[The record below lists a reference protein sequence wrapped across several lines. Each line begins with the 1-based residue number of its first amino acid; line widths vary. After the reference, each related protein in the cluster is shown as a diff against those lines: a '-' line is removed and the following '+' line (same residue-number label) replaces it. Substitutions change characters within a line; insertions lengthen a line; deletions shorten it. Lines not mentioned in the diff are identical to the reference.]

1 MEDKIN
7 SGCRRDGYGA
17 VGSRPAA
24 ASERSHI
31 MTKCLKG
38 CLLYLLVNLL
48 SLPFLGCASRNEVLH
63 SAFKPLFI
71 EDKKLPIRDFKWYEL
86 RFGEVA
92 GMEARYSTRV
102 GKVISP
108 LGEVAPKVDVAK
120 YMRELRVPN
129 GSFKPPATIAD
140 ALLFLQ
146 NASIPYDGSGKVVLF
161 ALLPKKEGETF
172 PLLPEV
178 SATDLPL
185 AQWLAL
191 VCRLTGCIYAIRD
204 DGVVVVKP
212 RNVLICDDNCSPE
225 MDWWAQEDCWQA
237 KNE

>member
-1 MEDKIN
+1 
-7 SGCRRDGYGA
+7 
-17 VGSRPAA
+17 
-24 ASERSHI
+24 

-48 SLPFLGCASRNEVLH
+48 SLPFLGCASRNEVSHL
-63 SAFKPLFI
+63 AFKPLFI
-71 EDKKLPIRDFKWYEL
+71 EDKKMPIRDFTWAEL
-86 RFGEVA
+86 RLGEVA

-120 YMRELRVPN
+120 YMKELRVPN

-161 ALLPKKEGETF
+161 ALPPKKEGLKKIVGRRKTSNRRPGIALASVSMRQKKCDKENRVQYSIETR
-172 PLLPEV
+172 PAAAGER
-178 SATDLPL
+178 
-185 AQWLAL
+185 
-191 VCRLTGCIYAIRD
+191 CR
-204 DGVVVVKP
+204 
-212 RNVLICDDNCSPE
+212 
-225 MDWWAQEDCWQA
+225 
-237 KNE
+237 

>member
-1 MEDKIN
+1 
-7 SGCRRDGYGA
+7 
-17 VGSRPAA
+17 
-24 ASERSHI
+24 

-48 SLPFLGCASRNEVLH
+48 SLPFLGCASRNEVSHL
-63 SAFKPLFI
+63 AFKPLFI
-71 EDKKLPIRDFKWYEL
+71 EDKKLPIRDFTWHEL
-86 RFGEVA
+86 RLGEVA

-120 YMRELRVPN
+120 YMKELRVPN

-140 ALLFLQ
+140 ALLFFQ

-161 ALLPKKEGETF
+161 ALPPKKEGEMF
-172 PLLPEV
+172 PILPEV

-191 VCRLTGCIYAIRD
+191 VCRHTGCIYAIRD